1 MKKTLRLII
10 STILF
15 LAFLGT
21 LTCCASTKSKNEP
34 AKVEEKTA
42 TPSPA
47 PVKQAETEDPG
58 VILLFDESLAIKD
71 TGSKAFTCTSAT
83 EVVKRM
89 TVGWNLG
96 NTLDATGGSG
106 LSSETS
112 WGQPTTTKAMLAG
125 VRKAG
130 FKTIRIPVS
139 WAKHTSGSDYTIDSA
154 WMNRVKTVVDWA
166 LDEGFCVILNVHH
179 DNYKESELNKGTV
192 GYALSKDK
200 AVQDKSKA
208 FLSSVWKQIAT
219 TFADYDNRLVFE
231 VLNEPRDID
240 GEVGGNEW
248 WTNDKTLLNVITS
261 YEQVCINQ
269 IRSVKGNEKR
279 FVMAPSYAATSDTG
293 IISLFTLPT
302 DSAKDRLI
310 LSVHAYSPYDF
321 AMKSPGDV
329 KFTSAHKSSLDTLFA
344 WLNTNYVKKGIG
356 VVIGETGAT
365 NKNNLSDRIEW
376 ANAFFAGAYKY
387 GIPAVLWDNG
397 IWQVTGTKYDEHY
410 GYYNRNSQTWYFPTL
425 IEAMMKA
432 VYGSS
437 ISVDNGGNDDN
448 GTTTTDTPETPGD
461 NTGTSTDNPSDTPKE
476 DLVILENK
484 SYTANGYSNFALD
497 SAVDLTGYK
506 YLKSEVQLI
515 TAEDADKKQILLQ
528 FFNCDWKKISED
540 AKTIS
545 VSATIYTEILTPES
559 GPQDLL
565 YIQPVVQET
574 TSWSALTGVQLKIK
588 KITATNTKE

>member
-1 MKKTLRLII
+1 MIKRNITCKLFRFSLIGLYLFAAVLFGCSNGSQETPTSSGKTDTPAIV
-10 STILF
+10 TITTENF
-15 LAFLGT
+15 V
-21 LTCCASTKSKNEP
+21 P
-34 AKVEEKTA
+34 
-42 TPSPA
+42 
-47 PVKQAETEDPG
+47 AETSVEMAKNM
-58 VILLFDESLAIKD
+58 AI
-71 TGSKAFTCTSAT
+71 
-83 EVVKRM
+83 
-89 TVGWNLG
+89 GWNLG
-96 NTLDATGGSG
+96 NTLDATSGSG
-106 LSSETS
+106 LGSETS

-139 WAKHTSGSDYTIDSA
+139 WANHTSGSDYTIDSA

-166 LDEGFCVILNVHH
+166 LDEGFCVILNDHH
-179 DNYKESELNKGTV
+179 DNYAESKLNK
-192 GYALSKDK
+192 GYALSKK
-200 AVQDKSKA
+200 SAVQDKSKA

-240 GEVGGNEW
+240 GEVGNNEW
-248 WTNDKTLLNVITS
+248 WTNDKALLNVITD

-269 IRSVKGNEKR
+269 IRSVKGNENR
-279 FVMAPSYAATSDTG
+279 FIMAPSYAATSDTS

-310 LSVHAYSPYDF
+310 LSVHAYSPYSF
-321 AMKSPGDV
+321 AMEDPKNPGL
-329 KFTSAHKSSLDTLFA
+329 KTFTSSHKNELDSLFA

-365 NKNNLSDRIEW
+365 NKNNLSDRIAW

-397 IWQVTGTKYDEHY
+397 VWQVTGTDYDEHY
-410 GYYNRNSQTWYFPTL
+410 GYYNRSSQTWYFPSL

-432 VYGSS
+432 VYGDS
-437 ISVDNGGNDDN
+437 ISIDNNGDDN
-448 GTTTTDTPETPGD
+448 NTTTTDTPETPDD
-461 NTGTSTDNPSDTPKE
+461 NNGTSTDNPSDTPKG
-476 DLVILENK
+476 DYVILENK
-484 SYTANGYSNFALD
+484 NYTVSGYSNFALD

-515 TAEDADKKQILLQ
+515 TAEDADKRQILLQ
-528 FFNCDWKKISED
+528 FFNSSWKSIGD

-545 VSATIYTEILTPES
+545 VSATIYTEILDPEE
-559 GPQDLL
+559 GPRDLMH
-565 YIQPVVQET
+565 IQPVVQET
-574 TSWSALTGVQLKIK
+574 TNWSALTGVQIKIK